1 MIVLQKIYYFIDLLL
16 FSLWNISLLGE
27 KEKISPFSDEEII
40 KKIKNWEKKLFEEI
54 VERYWDKMFYYAYYQ
69 FNFSKED
76 AENIAQEIFL
86 KVWNNLDK
94 FDYNKNFNGW
104 LYRLAH
110 NLILDNLK
118 KKKPNIVEED
128 VADLNLTDNTKTT
141 DDYKRNL
148 LKTLLNRLEPK
159 YKEVIILYYFE
170 EKDYNEIAQIFW
182 TTKNTVWSWLKR
194 AKDKLKEIIE
204 KDKKLKDALIIDL

>member
-1 MIVLQKIYYFIDLLL
+1 M
-16 FSLWNISLLGE
+16 
-27 KEKISPFSDEEII
+27 
-40 KKIKNWEKKLFEEI
+40 
-54 VERYWDKMFYYAYYQ
+54 
-69 FNFSKED
+69 
-76 AENIAQEIFL
+76 
-86 KVWNNLDK
+86 
-94 FDYNKNFNGW
+94 
-104 LYRLAH
+104 
-110 NLILDNLK
+110 DNLK
-118 KKKPNIVEED
+118 KKKPYIVEED
-128 VADLNLTDNTKTT
+128 VVDLNLTDNTKIT